1 MIITFGT
8 QKGGVGKTTLAIAL
22 ANYLALNT
30 DFKINVY
37 DFDFQSSLYKKWQE
51 DKDLDFEPLYDVN
64 PIQEKGLD
72 FNLLEELKESTDI
85 NIVDLAGTLD
95 EKYSDLLTYSDI
107 IIIPFEY
114 SDISLKATLV
124 FVNLLGLI
132 GSEAERIFLKSKYDK
147 GYNYILQDE
156 VDKQLKIYGTLIET
170 PIYKRNCLQKI
181 NTYSL
186 KYDIKKA
193 VETPFLEIIEEIK
206 ETIQTAI

>member
-85 NIVDLAGTLD
+85 NIIDLAGTLD

-114 SDISLKATLV
+114 SDISIKATLV
-124 FVNLLGLI
+124 FINLLGLI

-156 VDKQLKIYGTLIET
+156 VDKQLKIYGTLIEA

>member
-22 ANYLALNT
+22 ANYLAINT

-51 DKDLDFEPLYDVN
+51 DKDLDFEPLYDVY

-72 FNLLEELKESTDI
+72 FNLLEELKESSDI

-124 FVNLLGLI
+124 FINLLGLI

-156 VDKQLKIYGTLIET
+156 VDKQLKIYGTLIEA
-170 PIYKRNCLQKI
+170 PVYKRNCLQKI